1 MAKLSLEQPMI
12 TSGPPAGGEVMRRRT
27 SRYESGTEKLMFL
40 RPLSAAVNVV
50 SGLSAW
56 ISVHVELQ
64 PVTAS
69 SAPELSLALSTSI
82 FTVPT
87 KVVATALL
95 AAFLEMVAR
104 LTVLPATLVLIK
116 PPVAPAAV
124 EVSNAL
130 KFPSTRRSARMCALP
145 GPVVDEVAVFVPLR
159 PAPDCNT

>member
-1 MAKLSLEQPMI
+1 
-12 TSGPPAGGEVMRRRT
+12 
-27 SRYESGTEKLMFL
+27 MFL
-40 RPLSAAVNVV
+40 RPLSAAAKVV

-56 ISVHVELQ
+56 ISVHVERQ

-104 LTVLPATLVLIK
+104 LTVLPAVASTVSLMPPGGVQVLALPMPCDVMIMVLASAVVTLA
-116 PPVAPAAV
+116 VAEEVPEAVFTPLSVSSTGSAPENAMIPPAA
-124 EVSNAL
+124 
-130 KFPSTRRSARMCALP
+130 
-145 GPVVDEVAVFVPLR
+145 PVLLGENVQL
-159 PAPDCNT
+159 